1 MRGRPLPPMRETVN
15 ELLRSRGMAPGEQG
29 LLSDVK
35 TLAAASDVP
44 FRSLPE
50 TIDELVELYGM
61 REQLVK
67 KWADGQ
73 TDSPERRSLE
83 RMSDVSRHLRD
94 VDVKA
99 RRSTYEC
106 LNLDSIKGRLFF
118 ERTLPDVYVVSEDS
132 VRDQSSCDGLSFPKR
147 STLPRPGLFNAL
159 SLEGR
164 CAETL
169 FWFNGD
175 VVTCVARTLASL
187 PTVVARPLGRIRTG
201 DEAAQ
206 TSASIQTQIETSST
220 VVQTHPEVRAA
231 TLSTSEP
238 DVDTAT
244 VQTQTANVAVN
255 ADTQTNAEAPARST
269 TGATTDRYSEAMA
282 ALTRELERARRQT
295 AALRAEIEVQ
305 LQTTEPSS
313 VIHSTTATYRDAMAT
328 LNHDLSQAQRET
340 ELLRATIETRL
351 VVAEEKATHAPSYSA
366 NIPCLLLAALLT
378 SLCTSLTLWSSP
390 FCSLSLAETNAFDSA
405 MRLAH

>member
-1 MRGRPLPPMRETVN
+1 MRPLPPMRETVN
-15 ELLRSRGMAPGEQG
+15 ELLRSRGMAPREQG

-35 TLAAASDVP
+35 ALAAASDVP

-61 REQLVK
+61 REHLVK

-99 RRSTYEC
+99 RRTTYEC

-118 ERTLPDVYVVSEDS
+118 ERTMPYVVSEDS
-132 VRDQSSCDGLSFPKR
+132 VRDQSSCDDGLSFPR
-147 STLPRPGLFNAL
+147 RARRTFGPPRPGIFNAL

-169 FWFNGD
+169 FWFDGD
-175 VVTCVARTLASL
+175 LVTCVARTLATL
-187 PTVVARPLGRIRTG
+187 PTTVTRPCVTATPEER
-201 DEAAQ
+201 Q
-206 TSASIQTQIETSST
+206 TTASIQTQIETSST

-244 VQTQTANVAVN
+244 VQTQTANFATN
-255 ADTQTNAEAPARST
+255 ADTQTSAEVVRT
-269 TGATTDRYSEAMA
+269 TGTARYSEAMA

-295 AALRAEIEVQ
+295 AALRAEIELQ
-305 LQTTEPSS
+305 LQTSEPSDAI
-313 VIHSTTATYRDAMAT
+313 VSTTATYRDAMAT
-328 LNHDLSQAQRET
+328 LNHDLSEAQRET
-340 ELLRATIETRL
+340 ELLRTTLETRL
-351 VVAEEKATHAPSYSA
+351 VVAQTPATSSS
-366 NIPCLLLAALLT
+366 IPFLLFAALLA
-378 SLCTSLTLWSSP
+378 SLCSCLALWSSP
-390 FCSLSLAETNAFDSA
+390 FCSVSFALDSTT
-405 MRLAH
+405 RLAH